1 MSKKKKQKKQK
12 TKKTTT
18 TTKTT
23 TKKKTGSKVS
33 PELEVLS
40 FWPRKAVVVLLFP
53 PPGRWTVED
62 QHQQNKLLFST
73 LKQTEPQCRHAGN
86 AAAHLAWPSPSYDV
100 FKDCMALSVP

>member
-1 MSKKKKQKKQK
+1 MSKKKKLKKQK
-12 TKKTTT
+12 TTTK
-18 TTKTT
+18 KTT

-53 PPGRWTVED
+53 PPGRWSVED
-62 QHQQNKLLFST
+62 QQQQNKLLFST
-73 LKQTEPQCRHAGN
+73 LKQTQPQCRHAGN
-86 AAAHLAWPSPSYDV
+86 AAAHLAWPSPSCDV